1 MSDHAKVVR
10 LFKSILQNAIPSTVT
25 DGVIKAV
32 DEMTYTCTVTI
43 SGVDFYKV
51 PMKVLISA
59 TQASVVEVPAVNS
72 ACTIV
77 FKDKSKDRPTLLY
90 VNVSDK
96 LLIKITNSTIE
107 ITSDLIKFNGG
118 GNDGLVL
125 VNALITKLNNL
136 ENAFNAHMHA
146 TAATGPPSI
155 PTPIPGS
162 IPIVTTVKADLEN
175 TKITQ

>member
-1 MSDHAKVVR
+1 MSDHSKVVR
-10 LFKSILQNAIPSTVT
+10 LFKSIIQNAIPTVVT

-32 DEMTYTCTVTI
+32 DETTYTCTVTI

-72 ACTIV
+72 ACTVV

-90 VNVSDK
+90 VDQSSK
-96 LLIKITNSTIE
+96 LLIKISNSTID
-107 ITSDLIKFNGG
+107 ITSDLIKFNNGN
-118 GNDGLVL
+118 NDGLVL

-146 TAATGPPSI
+146 TAATGLPSI
-155 PTPIPGS
+155 PTVIPGQ
-162 IPIVTTVKADLEN
+162 IPIVPTVAADIKN